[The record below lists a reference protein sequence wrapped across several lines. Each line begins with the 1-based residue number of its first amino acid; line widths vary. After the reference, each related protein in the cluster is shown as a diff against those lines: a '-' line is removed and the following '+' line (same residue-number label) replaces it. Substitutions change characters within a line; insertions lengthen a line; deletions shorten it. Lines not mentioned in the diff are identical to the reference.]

1 MLKIVCGKNQEWFI
15 INYTKGDLEM
25 KISDI
30 RVRLLQKEENKMR
43 AVASMTIEDCFVIHD
58 IRIIEGTKGN
68 FIAMPSR
75 KIANGEYKDICHPID
90 TETRNSIE
98 AQILEAYDRELSKS

>member
-1 MLKIVCGKNQEWFI
+1 
-15 INYTKGDLEM
+15 M

-30 RVRLLQKEENKMR
+30 RVRVLGKEDNKMR

-75 KIANGEYKDICHPID
+75 KIQNGEYKDICHPID
-90 TETRNSIE
+90 TATRQHIE
-98 AQILEAYDRELSKS
+98 AQILEAYDKVVTAQGGPAL